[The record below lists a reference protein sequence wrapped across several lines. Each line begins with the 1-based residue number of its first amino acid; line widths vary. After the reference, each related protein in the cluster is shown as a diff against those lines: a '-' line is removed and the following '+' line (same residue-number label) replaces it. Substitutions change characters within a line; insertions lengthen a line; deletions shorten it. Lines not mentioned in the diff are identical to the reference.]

1 MNLIIDPALKRSF
14 PAIEVKKAEIKGIE
28 VKKKSDSLEK
38 LKMKIIDEVKKE
50 YALEDLKDTPL
61 IRSYRDFYWRI
72 GIDPTKIRPSSE
84 ALIRRILQGKDIPNI
99 NTCVDAYNLV
109 SIKANVSIGVFDMDK
124 MLGDLI
130 LRSADEG
137 EKFIGIGMDELK
149 QLKGN
154 EIVVADDEKIIA
166 IYPYR
171 DSDETKVTLKTK
183 NIVILI
189 CGVPGIRT
197 NILKEAMDLTIE
209 YITCFCKT

>member
-1 MNLIIDPALKRSF
+1 MNLITDPKLKNLYPDIRIEKAEVKDIKVKKRS
-14 PAIEVKKAEIKGIE
+14 A
-28 VKKKSDSLEK
+28 SLDK

-50 YALEDLKDTPL
+50 YTLEDLKDTSL

-72 GIDPTKIRPSSE
+72 GIDPTKTRPSSE

-109 SIKANVSIGVFDMDK
+109 SIKTNISIGVFDMDK
-124 MLGDLI
+124 MTGDLL
-130 LRSADEG
+130 LRSADVG

-189 CGVPGIRT
+189 CGVPGIEI
-197 NILKEAMDLTIE
+197 NILNDARGKAIE
-209 YITCFCKT
+209 YITSFCKI

>member
-1 MNLIIDPALKRSF
+1 MNLIIDPKLIRSF
-14 PAIEVKKAEIKGIE
+14 PTIEIKNAEIKGIE

-84 ALIRRILQGKDIPNI
+84 ALIRRILQGKNIPNI

-109 SIKANVSIGVFDMDK
+109 SIKTNIAIGVFDRDR
-124 MLGDLI
+124 LIGNLI

-189 CGVPGIRT
+189 CGVPGIEI
-197 NILKEAMDLTIE
+197 NILNDARGKAIE
-209 YITCFCKT
+209 YITSFCKI